1 MVAIKPASKQRLI
14 PTKRIIL
21 PLAIVFFV
29 SVGYYW
35 FALVSSLH
43 REELLLPRI
52 RGVPQPQSSFVQQ
65 SKDVTTGKLANI
77 SDKANADPYAL
88 LAKKAQTILE
98 KFTNLNTYSISTDA
112 RRLSKYTS
120 NIQKECLP
128 GRDDANGEINP
139 TTHKNR
145 ECLRYVPKPKQE
157 SNATNSRPR
166 IGIMATPGFVSTGL
180 GMWIAN
186 AVKEVSEQSG
196 NEVDILSTSHVPVY
210 GYGKSHG
217 YSKLIRITLQ
227 LPLAV
232 GDAFLYE
239 KLGPDLGEEGIMNVL
254 EPSMLEVLNS
264 PTTSEVE
271 TLIKLIMRWQCRL
284 SHVSAHTS
292 MLTLSIKDILEDPS
306 NILQKILEFVFTNNW
321 VWEGG
326 GSKPWK
332 DIYANQQAMDII
344 IAESSNEKSY
354 LNSVLDE
361 TKLIQKE
368 VEKQFIE
375 SGVATIFQSTFEEEM
390 QRSNDMTAWP
400 CPSFWA
406 GVNKLK
412 MNAQLVPDCKDGHP
426 WIKCTVNRDRCE
438 VNEDPECK

>member
-1 MVAIKPASKQRLI
+1 
-14 PTKRIIL
+14 
-21 PLAIVFFV
+21 
-29 SVGYYW
+29 
-35 FALVSSLH
+35 
-43 REELLLPRI
+43 
-52 RGVPQPQSSFVQQ
+52 
-65 SKDVTTGKLANI
+65 
-77 SDKANADPYAL
+77 
-88 LAKKAQTILE
+88 
-98 KFTNLNTYSISTDA
+98 
-112 RRLSKYTS
+112 
-120 NIQKECLP
+120 
-128 GRDDANGEINP
+128 
-139 TTHKNR
+139 
-145 ECLRYVPKPKQE
+145 
-157 SNATNSRPR
+157 
-166 IGIMATPGFVSTGL
+166 
-180 GMWIAN
+180 
-186 AVKEVSEQSG
+186 
-196 NEVDILSTSHVPVY
+196 
-210 GYGKSHG
+210 
-217 YSKLIRITLQ
+217 
-227 LPLAV
+227 
-232 GDAFLYE
+232 
-239 KLGPDLGEEGIMNVL
+239 
-254 EPSMLEVLNS
+254 
-264 PTTSEVE
+264 
-271 TLIKLIMRWQCRL
+271 
-284 SHVSAHTS
+284 
-292 MLTLSIKDILEDPS
+292 
-306 NILQKILEFVFTNNW
+306 